1 MLNAN
6 LTAAGSTPGSTA
18 RAESRQAQFSV
29 EDYGYVGDQ
38 QPYQI
43 VYPAYKA
50 PVFLQR
56 FATLDQALREC
67 RTLCRLEGVP
77 FRLVKWGKPVRTTC
91 KDCDF
96 DATNQLPNVRIQ
108 GMGVRK
114 GADGRPR
121 IARPIAQ
128 VHPDGAMEVWDKK
141 GKKARMVGEQDFV
154 VSPARTFQGEHRIT
168 VPNYFEAVKSA
179 QYLASHSG
187 KRAYICTRSKCKDGK
202 KWVAV
207 AYVQPGG
214 LRRKNPL
221 KRGPETVVSPV
232 TSNMMRQLEMESRGG
247 TILGQGA

>member
-6 LTAAGSTPGSTA
+6 LTAASAPLPPSV

-43 VYPAYKA
+43 VYPSYKA

-77 FRLVKWGKPVRTTC
+77 FRLVKWGKPVRTNC

-96 DATNQLPNVRIQ
+96 DATNKLPNVRVR
-108 GMGVRK
+108 GMGILK
-114 GADGRPR
+114 GVDGRPR

-128 VHPDGAMEVWDKK
+128 VHPNGAMEVWDKQ
-141 GKKARMVGEQDFV
+141 GKRAKMVGEQDYV
-154 VSPARTFQGEHRIT
+154 VSPSRTFQGEHRIT

-179 QYLASHSG
+179 QFLASHSG
-187 KRAYICTRSKCKDGK
+187 KRAYVCTRAKCKDGN

-214 LRRKNPL
+214 LKLKNPS
-221 KRGPETVVSPV
+221 KRGPSNVVSPV
-232 TSNMMRQLEMESRGG
+232 TPAMMRQLDMESRGG